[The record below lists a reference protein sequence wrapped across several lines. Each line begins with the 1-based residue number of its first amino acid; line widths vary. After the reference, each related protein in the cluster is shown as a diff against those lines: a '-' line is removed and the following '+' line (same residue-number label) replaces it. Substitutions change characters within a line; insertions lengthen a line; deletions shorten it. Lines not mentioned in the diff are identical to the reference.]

1 MRENETSDSLPDV
14 NDDLSTPSSS
24 KKNVP
29 KITLS
34 SLPRSTFK
42 PKITLSPS
50 TSKADNSNLQTIQS
64 NFEQRRGKKSNDNN
78 HVKNEEFEKQVSHSP
93 KNSYF
98 LRKRGGEKSS
108 QKRKINVETRNNKKT
123 IKKAKIEEYYY
134 TCAFCKKDVDDL
146 EAHTNSRHQSE
157 FFSPIRQEDD
167 IEISTNPI
175 ITRNEATDNE
185 YQVDAG
191 WFCEICEKEV
201 DDLEDHVNSRHQSES
216 FKNHDDDA
224 NNHDDDANNHDDNV
238 TYQEDDNTMDE
249 ATDNECQAE
258 DSWIWLL

>member
-98 LRKRGGEKSS
+98 LRNRGGEKSS
-108 QKRKINVETRNNKKT
+108 QKREINVETYDNPQK
-123 IKKAKIEEYYY
+123 IKKAKRSYYFKYLVQKPTETIFDYIDRLNKSWREQKKSTEEANRFWIER
-134 TCAFCKKDVDDL
+134 CFIMAFINGLYNDRIKSKMIKWYEENPNSSNCKYKLTHMINVVFK
-146 EAHTNSRHQSE
+146 AHDYEKEENE
-157 FFSPIRQEDD
+157 K
-167 IEISTNPI
+167 I
-175 ITRNEATDNE
+175 ITQLKKNEKLSSN
-185 YQVDAG
+185 
-191 WFCEICEKEV
+191 
-201 DDLEDHVNSRHQSES
+201 
-216 FKNHDDDA
+216 
-224 NNHDDDANNHDDNV
+224 
-238 TYQEDDNTMDE
+238 
-249 ATDNECQAE
+249 
-258 DSWIWLL
+258 

>member
-64 NFEQRRGKKSNDNN
+64 NFKQRRGKKSNDNN

-108 QKRKINVETRNNKKT
+108 QKRKINVETCNHAACNNQQKVNNKKR
-123 IKKAKIEEYYY
+123 IKKAKKSYYFKYLVQEPTEEVSIYNGRLFKSWREQKKSTEEANRFWIER
-134 TCAFCKKDVDDL
+134 CFIMAFINGLYNDRIKSKMIKWYEENPNSSNCWPNMVNAIFK
-146 EAHTNSRHQSE
+146 TNDYE
-157 FFSPIRQEDD
+157 NEENEKLSP
-167 IEISTNPI
+167 N
-175 ITRNEATDNE
+175 
-185 YQVDAG
+185 
-191 WFCEICEKEV
+191 
-201 DDLEDHVNSRHQSES
+201 
-216 FKNHDDDA
+216 
-224 NNHDDDANNHDDNV
+224 
-238 TYQEDDNTMDE
+238 
-249 ATDNECQAE
+249 
-258 DSWIWLL
+258 

>member
-93 KNSYF
+93 TNSYF
-98 LRKRGGEKSS
+98 LRKR
-108 QKRKINVETRNNKKT
+108 KINVETCDHAACINQQKVNNKKR
-123 IKKAKIEEYYY
+123 IKKAKKSYYFKYLVQEPTEEVSIYNGRLFKSWREQKKSTEEANRFWIER
-134 TCAFCKKDVDDL
+134 CFIMAFINGLYNDRIKSKMIKWYEENPNSSNCKYKLTHMINVVFK
-146 EAHTNSRHQSE
+146 AHDYEKEENE
-157 FFSPIRQEDD
+157 K
-167 IEISTNPI
+167 I
-175 ITRNEATDNE
+175 ITQLKKNEKLSSN
-185 YQVDAG
+185 
-191 WFCEICEKEV
+191 
-201 DDLEDHVNSRHQSES
+201 
-216 FKNHDDDA
+216 
-224 NNHDDDANNHDDNV
+224 
-238 TYQEDDNTMDE
+238 
-249 ATDNECQAE
+249 
-258 DSWIWLL
+258 

>member
-98 LRKRGGEKSS
+98 LRNRGGEKSS
-108 QKRKINVETRNNKKT
+108 QKREINVETYDNPQK
-123 IKKAKIEEYYY
+123 IKKAKRSYYFKYLVQKPTETIFDYIDRLNKSWREQKKSTEEANRFWIER
-134 TCAFCKKDVDDL
+134 CFIMAFINGLYNDRIKSKMIKWYEENPNSSNCWPNMVNAIFK
-146 EAHTNSRHQSE
+146 TNDYE
-157 FFSPIRQEDD
+157 NEENEKLSP
-167 IEISTNPI
+167 N
-175 ITRNEATDNE
+175 
-185 YQVDAG
+185 
-191 WFCEICEKEV
+191 
-201 DDLEDHVNSRHQSES
+201 
-216 FKNHDDDA
+216 
-224 NNHDDDANNHDDNV
+224 
-238 TYQEDDNTMDE
+238 
-249 ATDNECQAE
+249 
-258 DSWIWLL
+258 

>member
-78 HVKNEEFEKQVSHSP
+78 HVKNEEFEKHVFHSP
-93 KNSYF
+93 KKQLFSS
-98 LRKRGGEKSS
+98 KS
-108 QKRKINVETRNNKKT
+108 RRE
-123 IKKAKIEEYYY
+123 KIEPK
-134 TCAFCKKDVDDL
+134 TQ
-146 EAHTNSRHQSE
+146 N
-157 FFSPIRQEDD
+157 
-167 IEISTNPI
+167 
-175 ITRNEATDNE
+175 
-185 YQVDAG
+185 
-191 WFCEICEKEV
+191 
-201 DDLEDHVNSRHQSES
+201 
-216 FKNHDDDA
+216 
-224 NNHDDDANNHDDNV
+224 
-238 TYQEDDNTMDE
+238 
-249 ATDNECQAE
+249 
-258 DSWIWLL
+258 

>member
-64 NFEQRRGKKSNDNN
+64 NFKQRRGKKSNDNN

-108 QKRKINVETRNNKKT
+108 QKRKINVETCNHAACNNQQKVNNKKR
-123 IKKAKIEEYYY
+123 IKKAKKSYYFKYLVQEPTEEVTIYNGRLFKSWREQKKSTEEANRFWIER
-134 TCAFCKKDVDDL
+134 CFIMAFINGLYNDRIKSKMIKWY
-146 EAHTNSRHQSE
+146 EE
-157 FFSPIRQEDD
+157 
-167 IEISTNPI
+167 NPKSS
-175 ITRNEATDNE
+175 NCWPNMVNAVFKATDYENE
-185 YQVDAG
+185 
-191 WFCEICEKEV
+191 
-201 DDLEDHVNSRHQSES
+201 
-216 FKNHDDDA
+216 
-224 NNHDDDANNHDDNV
+224 
-238 TYQEDDNTMDE
+238 
-249 ATDNECQAE
+249 
-258 DSWIWLL
+258 

>member
-78 HVKNEEFEKQVSHSP
+78 HVKMKNLKNKSLILLRTIIFFENEEG
-93 KNSYF
+93 KNRAKNAKLTSRHVTTLHVTISKRSTIRKG
-98 LRKRGGEKSS
+98 LRK
-108 QKRKINVETRNNKKT
+108 QKNHIILNIWYKNPLKKLVFTMVVFLNHGVNKKNQLKKQIAFGLKDASLWLSLTDFTT
-123 IKKAKIEEYYY
+123 IE
-134 TCAFCKKDVDDL
+134 
-146 EAHTNSRHQSE
+146 
-157 FFSPIRQEDD
+157 
-167 IEISTNPI
+167 
-175 ITRNEATDNE
+175 
-185 YQVDAG
+185 
-191 WFCEICEKEV
+191 
-201 DDLEDHVNSRHQSES
+201 
-216 FKNHDDDA
+216 
-224 NNHDDDANNHDDNV
+224 
-238 TYQEDDNTMDE
+238 
-249 ATDNECQAE
+249 
-258 DSWIWLL
+258 

>member
-98 LRKRGGEKSS
+98 LRNRGGEKSS
-108 QKRKINVETRNNKKT
+108 QKREINVETYDNPQK
-123 IKKAKIEEYYY
+123 IKKAKRSYYFKYLVQKPTETIFDYIDRLNKSWREQKKSTEEANRFWIER
-134 TCAFCKKDVDDL
+134 CFIMAFINGLYNDRIKSKMIKWY
-146 EAHTNSRHQSE
+146 EE
-157 FFSPIRQEDD
+157 
-167 IEISTNPI
+167 NPKSS
-175 ITRNEATDNE
+175 NCWPNMVNAVFKATDYENE
-185 YQVDAG
+185 
-191 WFCEICEKEV
+191 ENEK
-201 DDLEDHVNSRHQSES
+201 LSPN
-216 FKNHDDDA
+216 
-224 NNHDDDANNHDDNV
+224 
-238 TYQEDDNTMDE
+238 
-249 ATDNECQAE
+249 
-258 DSWIWLL
+258 